1 MKPGPSKPVGSLG
14 FRELRNQ
21 PLEVFLQDD
30 IDDFIPVTDEADYHE
45 YDFKPKL
52 MGESYKP
59 EPSPIKIS
67 DDVLNRVPTPE
78 KTTPLGRPAIQSHIV
93 PRDANIM
100 RLIDKDVP
108 YLKHNYTPQRI
119 NSRLNI
125 LKKEAAKLSS

>member
-1 MKPGPSKPVGSLG
+1 M
-14 FRELRNQ
+14 
-21 PLEVFLQDD
+21 EVFLQDD